1 MTMKLLHMKIYKID
15 IKKQFFIYKCTVVL
29 YTLIHSYQQQIS
41 TMWLL
46 LKISTKIARFFF
58 CDVFDE
64 IYIRRHEE
72 HSGGACIGVDENGDL
87 QKGIVTF
94 MIVGVTRNIPCVL
107 SRLSSS
113 WQIRTRDSIL
123 ISSNSNVRFH
133 CNNRLGNAT
142 VLTLCCMSFIVG
154 FWDIA

>member
-1 MTMKLLHMKIYKID
+1 MYSCIIYLNSFLSTANLDPVASAKNFNENCKI
-15 IKKQFFIYKCTVVL
+15 
-29 YTLIHSYQQQIS
+29 
-41 TMWLL
+41 
-46 LKISTKIARFFF
+46 FF

-87 QKGIVTF
+87 QKGIVTL
-94 MIVGVTRNIPCVL
+94 MVVGVTRNISCVL

-113 WQIRTRDSIL
+113 CQIRTRDSFL

-133 CNNRLGNAT
+133 CNNRQGNAT

-154 FWDIA
+154 F